1 MPPVKAKLVNLYKK
15 ENDPKVKER
24 LYTQPPKFTDRFL
37 AKLLLYC
44 VIWLKS
50 TALAKAYRNERDI
63 HVKERLLLILRGYH
77 L

>member
-1 MPPVKAKLVNLYKK
+1 MSSANLYNNKSLYV
-15 ENDPKVKER
+15 NNF
-24 LYTQPPKFTDRFL
+24 LLHNYTQPLKFTDRFL